1 MPTMKNLITALTV
14 TFVLATAP
22 SVLATTVEC
31 TTSQYGG
38 AVCGVTTDEVTVT
51 HETVGAGIGDW
62 QLTSVIMVLGLSA
75 TIATGLYKLS
85 YRWYIL
91 D

>member
-1 MPTMKNLITALTV
+1 MKKLIMALAVMTALV
-14 TFVLATAP
+14 VAP
-22 SVLATTVEC
+22 IASATTVEC

-51 HETVGAGIGDW
+51 HETVDAGIGDW
-62 QLTSVIMVLGLSA
+62 QLTSVIMILGLSA
-75 TIATGLYKLS
+75 IVATGFYKLS

>member
-1 MPTMKNLITALTV
+1 MKNLVTALALVITLV
-14 TFVLATAP
+14 VAP
-22 SVLATTVEC
+22 SALAESVEC

-38 AVCGVTTDEVTVT
+38 ATCGASTSEVTVT

-62 QLTSVIMVLGLSA
+62 ELVNVIAVLGLSA
-75 TIATGLYKLS
+75 IVATGLYKLS